1 MDALIVSLQSVWNDS
16 GFEGLTS
23 GNVIML
29 IVGLVLLYLA
39 IGKGFEPLL
48 LANIAFGCLLGNIPK
63 TGFTTEPG
71 VMQVILYGIN
81 NEVFPP
87 LIFLGVGAMTD
98 FGPLIANPK
107 TLLLGAAAQ
116 GGVFIALIGAMLLG
130 FDLREAAAIGII
142 GGADGPTAIYLTMKM
157 APHLLG
163 AIAVAA
169 YSYMSLVPLIQPPI
183 MTLFTSKADRQ
194 IKMDQLRNVTKF
206 ERIIFPI
213 FSTIFI
219 SLLLP
224 PVCSLIGMLMLG
236 NLYKE
241 AGCLDRLNDTAQN
254 ALMNI
259 VTIMLSVGTGLTME
273 AEKFL
278 KYDTILIICLGLVA
292 FAAGTAMGVAFGQ
305 LMKISSGGKVN
316 PLIGSAGV
324 SAVPMAARV
333 SQIVGQ
339 KANPANFLLMHAMG
353 PNVAGVI
360 GTAVAAGTMLA
371 MSFPRLQ
378 QRPDLFQ

>member
-1 MDALIVSLQSVWNDS
+1 MDALIVSLVSVWNDS
-16 GFEGLTS
+16 GFQALTG
-23 GNVIML
+23 GNVIMIL
-29 IVGLVLLYLA
+29 VGLILLYLA

-48 LANIAFGCLLGNIPK
+48 LGNIAFGCILGNVPK
-63 TGFTTEPG
+63 TGFFEDPG

-81 NEVFPP
+81 NEIFPP
-87 LIFLGVGAMTD
+87 LIFMGVGAMTD

-116 GGVFIALIGAMLLG
+116 GGVFIALVGAMLLG
-130 FDLREAAAIGII
+130 FNLREAAAIGII

-157 APHLLG
+157 APNLLG

-169 YSYMSLVPLIQPPI
+169 YSYMSLVPLIQPPV
-183 MTLFTSKADRQ
+183 MNLLTTKEQRS
-194 IKMDQLRNVTKF
+194 IKMDQLRTVTRF
-206 ERIIFPI
+206 ERVVFPV

-241 AGCLDRLNDTAQN
+241 AGCFDRLSDTAQN
-254 ALMNI
+254 AMMNI
-259 VTIMLSVGTGLTME
+259 VTIFLSVGTGLTMQ
-273 AEKFL
+273 ADKFL
-278 KYDTILIICLGLVA
+278 NYQTLLIICLGLVA
-292 FAAGTAMGVAFGQ
+292 FIAGTALGVIFGQ
-305 LMKISSGGKVN
+305 LMRIASGNKVN

-333 SQIVGQ
+333 AQVVGQ

-371 MSFPRLQ
+371 QFGG
-378 QRPDLFQ
+378 

>member
-116 GGVFIALIGAMLLG
+116 GGVFIALIGAMLFG

-371 MSFPRLQ
+371 MIGPAGK
-378 QRPDLFQ
+378 